1 MSKAFGLVLMLVSLY
16 IGMTIYQKG
25 LESAFGGAFAPLES
39 VREDGGALASELT
52 PAADFDA
59 SGPADRERKVRVTDA
74 VRDRVNASLQAGAR
88 RRGY

>member
-16 IGMTIYQKG
+16 IGMTIYQEG

-39 VREDGGALASELT
+39 VREDGGALESEFVPT
-52 PAADFDA
+52 ADFDA
-59 SGPADRERKVRVTDA
+59 SGPTDRERKVPVTDA